1 VRSSLLVLSAAVALV
16 LIVVCANAAGLLVAR
31 GLSRQKELAVRVALG
46 AERGRLV
53 REQIAE
59 GVVLSLAA
67 GATGLVMAWAL
78 LRGLTALAP
87 TALPQMSAI
96 GLDPAAAAFAAAMAA
111 VLPAFFALLP
121 ALQAARTDPGPH
133 LAAGRSPQSA
143 LRARTRAALVV
154 GQIALAM
161 VLLVGCGLLVQSFVR
176 LLRVNPGF
184 DPTGGITVNIQ
195 VPGQRYPNRASRQEF
210 QRQLLERLAAAP
222 GVAAV
227 GFGHVLPL
235 VGDHSASLEFEGRPN
250 PPPADRPSTNFYGVS
265 PGFFQAMGIPL
276 IRGRLIEDRDRD
288 GQPRVVV
295 INETF
300 ARRHYPGEDP
310 IGRRVIVT
318 QGPQEMREII
328 GIVGD
333 TKQYGLDADTTAQA
347 YESYQQH
354 NFTGGEFVIR
364 GAADPASLTSSIREA
379 VQSID
384 SDQPIGRV
392 ATLQSVLD
400 ASVAPQRFSLALFG
414 AFAALGIVLAAVG
427 LYGLVAFTVRQRT
440 VEIGVRLA
448 LGARRADV
456 LRQVVGQAAALAAAG
471 IAIGLAAAAGAA
483 RLMQT
488 MLYET
493 STTDLTT
500 YVVVPMVLLGA
511 VLAASAIPARRA
523 ARIDPVVALRGE

>member
-1 VRSSLLVLSAAVALV
+1 
-16 LIVVCANAAGLLVAR
+16 
-31 GLSRQKELAVRVALG
+31 
-46 AERGRLV
+46 
-53 REQIAE
+53 
-59 GVVLSLAA
+59 
-67 GATGLVMAWAL
+67 
-78 LRGLTALAP
+78 
-87 TALPQMSAI
+87 
-96 GLDPAAAAFAAAMAA
+96 
-111 VLPAFFALLP
+111 
-121 ALQAARTDPGPH
+121 
-133 LAAGRSPQSA
+133 
-143 LRARTRAALVV
+143 
-154 GQIALAM
+154 
-161 VLLVGCGLLVQSFVR
+161 VQSFVR